1 MSVAPLASRFLMTM
15 EGDIAAPIPAAPN
28 LLVFNVLAA
37 TLEGPRIRGSVRTP
51 SGDWIRVQPNGNWRL
66 DVRLTIETHDAE
78 IVYCQYT
85 GLLRMDPGL
94 RERIERG
101 ESIDGSEMYFRSTP
115 YFETASRAYAW
126 MNDIVCVG
134 RMRAFGAGRA
144 QYDVFELL

>member
-1 MSVAPLASRFLMTM
+1 MTVAPLASAFLMSM
-15 EGDIAAPIPAAPN
+15 EGDIAPPIPATPT

-37 TLEGPRIRGSVRTP
+37 TLEGPRIRGKVVAP

-66 DVRLTIETHDAE
+66 DVRLTIETHDGA

-94 RERIERG
+94 AERIQSG
-101 ESIDGSEMYFRSTP
+101 EAIDGSDMYFRSTP
-115 YFETASRAYAW
+115 YFETASPTYAW

-134 RMRAFGAGRA
+134 RMRSFGAGRA
-144 QYDVFELL
+144 QYDVFQLL